1 MSCMLYT
8 FINSNDC
15 SDVTL
20 TSEGGDGYSSSN
32 SRRLDDSQISS
43 SYWSMDNSLTLSP
56 SNTTVTTTLD
66 KQSVL
71 FNYVYTCILLIY
83 TMNNT

>member
-1 MSCMLYT
+1 MY
-8 FINSNDC
+8 FDDY
-15 SDVTL
+15 SDVMTR
-20 TSEGGDGYSSSN
+20 SECENDYSGM

-43 SYWSMDNSLTLSP
+43 GYWSMDNSLTLSP
-56 SNTTVTTTLD
+56 SNTTVTTTLGE
-66 KQSVL
+66 QGVL